1 MPFLRE
7 RSGRWSPVKIATF
20 VAVILPALWI
30 AYQAAAGELGARPVT
45 EAIHQ
50 AGDWALRFL
59 VITLAVTPAQRI
71 LNYPRIG
78 LARRTLGVASAAY
91 AILHLSLYVLDQHFD
106 LFKVASEIVLR
117 IYLLIG
123 AVALT
128 GLIALATT
136 STDAAIS
143 RLGPRR
149 WNRLHRFV
157 YGIALLA
164 TVHFFIQSKL
174 ETYQPVLMAGFLT
187 WLLAYRALYRRNGEV
202 TPLHLLLLA
211 CAVAA
216 FTAIGEAALYMFTS
230 GVDARL
236 VLLAHFDI
244 DMDVRPAWWVLAVGL
259 AVAAVSFWRQKP
271 ARQRPS
277 ARTISPAAMSGATQV
292 QSGS

>member
-7 RSGRWSPVKIATF
+7 RSGRWSPVKIVAF
-20 VAVILPALWI
+20 VAAVLPAFWV
-30 AYQAAAGELGARPVT
+30 AYQAATDDLGARPVT

-50 AGDWALRFL
+50 VGDWALRFL
-59 VITLAVTPAQRI
+59 LITLAISPAQRI
-71 LNYPRIG
+71 LNYPRII
-78 LARRTLGVASAAY
+78 LARRTLGVASAVY
-91 AILHLSLYVLDQHFD
+91 AVLHLSLYVLDQHFD

-117 IYLLIG
+117 VYLLIG

-128 GLIALATT
+128 GLIALAST

-143 RLGPRR
+143 RLGPQR

-157 YGIALLA
+157 YGIAVLA

-187 WLLAYRALYRRNGEV
+187 WLLAYRALYRRNGVV

-211 CAVAA
+211 FAVAG

-236 VLLAHFDI
+236 VLLAHFDV
-244 DMDVRPAWWVLAVGL
+244 DMDVRPAWWVLAAGL
-259 AVAAVSFWRQKP
+259 AAALIGFWRQKP

-277 ARTISPAAMSGATQV
+277 ARAISPAAMSGATQV